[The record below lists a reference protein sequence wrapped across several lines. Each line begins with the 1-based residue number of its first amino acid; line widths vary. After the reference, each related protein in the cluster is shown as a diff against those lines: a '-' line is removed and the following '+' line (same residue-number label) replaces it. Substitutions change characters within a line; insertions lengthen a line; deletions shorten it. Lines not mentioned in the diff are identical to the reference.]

1 MLNVAEYKINELE
14 NTLRTQL
21 SHDRTAIIAW
31 QNVTRNRKKDGSD
44 FVNLQKNISGAI
56 VEHGI
61 STIWIK
67 VNCCNNAHYFSDYLS
82 GDFSDLSVDEIF
94 KAIDEHIEKLETQIS
109 DNGYN
114 VNHCRELLMPCL
126 EKIQNAIDDLYDSS
140 RGEDLAYNACQLIAD
155 SYRYY
160 RKR

>member
-14 NTLRTQL
+14 NTLRAQL
-21 SHDRTAIIAW
+21 SHDRTAVIAW
-31 QNVTRNRKKDGSD
+31 QNVTRNRKKDGGD
-44 FVNLQKNISGAI
+44 FANLQKNIIGAFIDNGVTVKWLQVHCYNSG
-56 VEHGI
+56 
-61 STIWIK
+61 
-67 VNCCNNAHYFSDYLS
+67 HYFNDYLPL
-82 GDFSDLSVDEIF
+82 DISDLNVDEIF
-94 KAIDEHIEKLETQIS
+94 KAIDEHIEELETEIS